1 MSEPI
6 SLSPSLED
14 YLEVIWGLDQQNDTI
29 RVTDLAEKLN
39 VAKSSVNQAV
49 TKLVELQLLRHERY
63 GPLELT
69 ALGMEMAKKI
79 RGRHDLLKRFFSD
92 ILGVDLET
100 AETDACAIEHYI
112 SPVTMEKLID
122 YLANL
127 LPKGPAR

>member
-14 YLEVIWGLDQQNDTI
+14 YLEVIWSLDQQNDTI

-69 ALGMEMAKKI
+69 ALGTEMAKKI

-92 ILGVDLET
+92 ILGVDPET
-100 AETDACAIEHYI
+100 AETDACAIEHHI
-112 SPVTMEKLID
+112 SPVTVEKLID
-122 YLANL
+122 YVANL